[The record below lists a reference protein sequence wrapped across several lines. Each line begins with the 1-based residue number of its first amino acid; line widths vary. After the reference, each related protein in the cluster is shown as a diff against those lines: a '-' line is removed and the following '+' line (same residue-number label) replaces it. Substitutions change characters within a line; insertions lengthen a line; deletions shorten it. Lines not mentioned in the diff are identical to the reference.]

1 MGTLFHLKQIFQEFL
16 MIIAFLQNSYQAFP
30 TFRGLMWQ
38 NIFFNVFNLPN
49 VHKQSEK
56 HQNMHRQTV
65 KSFLTNKTG
74 KGRPLS
80 ILFSFLAITPSRLG
94 MRDAM
99 RSVACHTPENLIFQW
114 RSGNILITRPRV

>member
-1 MGTLFHLKQIFQEFL
+1 
-16 MIIAFLQNSYQAFP
+16 MIIAFFQNSYQAFP